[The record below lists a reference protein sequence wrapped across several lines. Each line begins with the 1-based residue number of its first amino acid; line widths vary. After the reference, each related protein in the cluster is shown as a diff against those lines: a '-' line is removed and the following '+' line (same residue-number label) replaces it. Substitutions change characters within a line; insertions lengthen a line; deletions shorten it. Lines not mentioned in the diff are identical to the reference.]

1 MNRKNGTKTGVM
13 EPILP
18 DEPVART
25 EPLDWLLACV
35 RQEQQAEDSLLKG
48 IAAQGE
54 SFYKGS
60 LKSVELSGCSFH
72 DCDFEKA
79 SFVDVLFRGC
89 DFSGSRLTDCYFHR
103 CAFLSVK
110 GVGADFHESLL
121 KEVRLEDCVF
131 SYANFSGTSWESAL
145 LRDCD
150 LQDSYLEVQKHGVEG
165 IRDFLNFSGTDKPL
179 ADFDAVLVVL
189 LIPICNFQ
197 HKMSKFLQGV
207 YQRSVNLE
215 HDEAHNQKKKSHTSK
230 LKRGNPVAGRSKG
243 VFADEHIKGTVHD

>member
-110 GVGADFHESLL
+110 GVGAGLHESLL
-121 KEVRLEDCVF
+121 RRGRLEECVC

-150 LQDSYLEVQKHGVEG
+150 LQDSYLEESRLKKTALEQVKLNRANLFGTSLRGLDLRSCEIEG
-165 IRDFLNFSGTDKPL
+165 ILVSDGKKEL
-179 ADFDAVLVVL
+179 AGAVVDLYQAAELAKLMGLV
-189 LIPICNFQ
+189 I
-197 HKMSKFLQGV
+197 
-207 YQRSVNLE
+207 R
-215 HDEAHNQKKKSHTSK
+215 
-230 LKRGNPVAGRSKG
+230 
-243 VFADEHIKGTVHD
+243 